1 MPRAKSVKPEVAPK
15 PEVDLQQITIDKAEF
30 VRTRD
35 ARQQLVTS
43 WITLQNALKN
53 ATSAYI
59 DHSNAV
65 LGGNVDLDPSQMDL
79 GAFIQSG
86 ELVTVGGGPPAAP
99 EKKQRK
105 KAEPRDPNQ
114 PKRPLTAYLLWLG
127 ENREKIHTELGPEQK
142 RGEISS
148 EGTKRWHQ
156 LPEEVKQKYK
166 DAYQASREVYNKE
179 LADFKANGAPVAAES
194 PEADDDD
201 VEADEPAAAATAG
214 ADSDDS
220 DDDSSDE
227 EEAPPKEPTPPPVKT
242 PKSAMKG
249 GRKKVEKA
257 APPAS
262 SPPLPA
268 SSPVKKGA
276 FTAVNGANKRK
287 SKADAETVAE
297 EPKKKR
303 GRKAKEEE
311 VAPPAS
317 TPAEP
322 PASAKKDKKEKK
334 KGRKSMAAPPLPEAT
349 INAFWNDDTPA
360 EQKIKKKHR
369 KSHDGIFKAEA

>member
-15 PEVDLQQITIDKAEF
+15 TEADLKQITIDKAEF

-35 ARQQLVTS
+35 ALVTS

-65 LGGNVDLDPSQMDL
+65 LGGTVDLDPSQMDL
-79 GAFIQSG
+79 GAFLQSG
-86 ELVTVGGGPPAAP
+86 DLVTVGGGAPAAP
-99 EKKQRK
+99 EKKTRK

-127 ENREKIHTELGPEQK
+127 ENREKIHSELGPEQK

-148 EGTKRWHQ
+148 EGTKRWKM

-166 DAYQASREVYNKE
+166 DAYQASREIYNKE
-179 LADFKANGAPVAAES
+179 FADFKANGAPVAADS
-194 PEADDDD
+194 PDAEED
-201 VEADEPAAAATAG
+201 VEAEEEAAPAAAG
-214 ADSDDS
+214 ADSDDES
-220 DDDSSDE
+220 DDDSTSDE

-242 PKSAMKG
+242 PKSALKG
-249 GRKKVEKA
+249 GRKKA

-276 FTAVNGANKRK
+276 FTAVNGSNKRK
-287 SKADAETVAE
+287 SKTTDAEAVAE

-311 VAPPAS
+311 VAVPAS

-322 PASAKKDKKEKK
+322 PASAKKEKKEKK
-334 KGRKSMAAPPLPEAT
+334 KGRKSVGGEA
-349 INAFWNDDTPA
+349 
-360 EQKIKKKHR
+360 
-369 KSHDGIFKAEA
+369 

>member
-1 MPRAKSVKPEVAPK
+1 MPRAKSVKPEAAPK

-35 ARQQLVTS
+35 ALVTS

-227 EEAPPKEPTPPPVKT
+227 EEASPKEPTPPPVKT

-311 VAPPAS
+311 AAPPAS

-334 KGRKSMAAPPLPEAT
+334 KGRKTT

>member
-166 DAYQASREVYNKE
+166 DAYQASREVYNRE

-201 VEADEPAAAATAG
+201 AETDEPAAAAAG

-334 KGRKSMAAPPLPEAT
+334 KGRKSVGGDA
-349 INAFWNDDTPA
+349 
-360 EQKIKKKHR
+360 
-369 KSHDGIFKAEA
+369 

>member
-1 MPRAKSVKPEVAPK
+1 APK

-35 ARQQLVTS
+35 ALVTS

-249 GRKKVEKA
+249 REGR
-257 APPAS
+257 S
-262 SPPLPA
+262 SSIIPPLPA

-334 KGRKSMAAPPLPEAT
+334 KGRKSVGGDA
-349 INAFWNDDTPA
+349 
-360 EQKIKKKHR
+360 
-369 KSHDGIFKAEA
+369 